1 VKIIIVRYI
10 NPKRPDGRFLLHIVN
25 SVKREYY
32 IPTMTKAKDKEK
44 DTKIARP
51 PVVVVMGHVDHG
63 KTTLLD
69 YIRKTNIATREA
81 GAITQSIGA
90 YEITHGERKITFID
104 TPGHEAFSKMRGR
117 GAKIADIAILVVAAD
132 EGVKPQ
138 TKESIEQ
145 IRATNTPLIVA
156 FTKIDKPNADTG
168 RARAQLSELGIMVE
182 SWGGDVPEQEVSA
195 IGGAGV
201 DELLD
206 LILLATD
213 LQELKA
219 DTSAQ
224 GRGIVIETK
233 RDSKRGVTTSIIV
246 LDGTLKEG
254 TYIATPTT
262 KGKIKLLEDFKGTR
276 VKEATFSTPVLIIGF
291 EKSPLVGEEW
301 VSGGEE
307 TIYQSIPQETQT
319 PETTDRD
326 SKKTPEG
333 VKAINVII
341 KADTYGSY
349 EALETIIQSIQR
361 ERLLIHILD
370 SGVGD
375 ITDSD
380 LKLANTFDATIIG
393 FHVKIPSS
401 LNLLI
406 DQLKI
411 RIIASNVIYEAVKL
425 FEEFLDKQ
433 LANDKEYLGEFEIL
447 KLFSVSKKGQLVGG
461 KILIGNF
468 AVNKRV
474 DIFRAYT
481 KIGEGRVINLRSGK
495 QEVKT
500 MPQNKECGAI
510 IQSSATIE
518 VGDILK
524 AF

>member
-1 VKIIIVRYI
+1 
-10 NPKRPDGRFLLHIVN
+10 
-25 SVKREYY
+25 
-32 IPTMTKAKDKEK
+32 MTKAKDIKK
-44 DTKIARP
+44 DDRIARP

-104 TPGHEAFSKMRGR
+104 TPGHEAFRNMRGR
-117 GAKIADIAILVVAAD
+117 GAKTADIAILVVAAD

-138 TKESIEQ
+138 TKESVEQ
-145 IRATNTPLIVA
+145 IRAANTPFIVA

-168 RARAQLSELGIMVE
+168 RARTQLSELGVAVE
-182 SWGGDVPEQEVSA
+182 SWGGDIPEQEVSA
-195 IGGAGV
+195 VSGAGV

-219 DTSAQ
+219 DKNAQ
-224 GRGIVIETK
+224 GKGIVIETK

-246 LDGTLKEG
+246 LDGTLREG
-254 TYIATPTT
+254 EYIATPTT
-262 KGKIKLLEDFKGTR
+262 KGKIKLLEDFKGVRT
-276 VKEATFSTPVLIIGF
+276 KEATFSSPVLVIGF

-301 VSGGEE
+301 ISGREE
-307 TIYQSIPQETQT
+307 EISQSNPQQEEIQE
-319 PETTDRD
+319 PSERE

-341 KADTYGSY
+341 KAGTYGSY
-349 EALETIIQSIQR
+349 EALEAIIQSIKR

-380 LKLANTFDATIIG
+380 LKLADTFDATILG
-393 FHVKIPSS
+393 FHVKVSSS

-411 RIIASNVIYEAVKL
+411 RIIASDVIYETVKL

-461 KILIGNF
+461 KVLIGNL

-474 DIFRAYT
+474 DIFRAHT
-481 KIGEGRVINLRSGK
+481 KAGEGRIVNLRSGK

-510 IQSSATIE
+510 VQSSAMIE

>member
-1 VKIIIVRYI
+1 MK
-10 NPKRPDGRFLLHIVN
+10 
-25 SVKREYY
+25 
-32 IPTMTKAKDKEK
+32 KAKEIEKEN
-44 DTKIARP
+44 KIARP

-69 YIRKTNIATREA
+69 YIRKTNLATREA

-90 YEITHGERKITFID
+90 YEITHGDRKITFID

-117 GAKIADIAILVVAAD
+117 GAKAADIAILVVAAD

-145 IRATNTPLIVA
+145 IRATNTPFIVA
-156 FTKIDKPNADTG
+156 FTKIDKPNADTQ
-168 RARAQLSELGIMVE
+168 RARTQLSELGVVVE
-182 SWGGDVPEQEVSA
+182 SWGGDIPEQEVSA
-195 IGGAGV
+195 VSGAGI

-206 LILLATD
+206 LVLLATD

-219 DTSAQ
+219 DKNAQ
-224 GRGIVIETK
+224 GRGVIIETK
-233 RDSKRGVTTSIIV
+233 RDSKRGIITSLII
-246 LDGTLKEG
+246 LDGTLREG
-254 TYIATPTT
+254 EYVRTPTA

-276 VKEATFSTPVLIIGF
+276 TMEATFSSPVLVIGF
-291 EKSPLVGEEW
+291 ETSPLVGEEW
-301 VSGGEE
+301 VGGSEE
-307 TIYQSIPQETQT
+307 AVAQPILDEKEAVESTERIN
-319 PETTDRD
+319 
-326 SKKTPEG
+326 KKTPEG
-333 VKAINVII
+333 IKAINVII

-349 EALETIIQSIQR
+349 EALDAIIQSITR
-361 ERLLIHILD
+361 ERLLIHVLD

-380 LKLANTFDATIIG
+380 LKLANTFDATILG
-393 FHVKIPSS
+393 FHVKMASS
-401 LNLLI
+401 LRLLV

-411 RIIASNVIYEAVKL
+411 RVIASDVIYETVKL

-461 KILIGNF
+461 KILIGNL

-474 DIFRAYT
+474 DIFREHI
-481 KIGEGRVINLRSGK
+481 KLGEGRVINLRSGK

-500 MPQNKECGAI
+500 MPQNKECGALV
-510 IQSSATIE
+510 QSGASIE

-524 AF
+524 SFQG